1 MTPVLTIAVRI
12 MKARKVEE
20 INTENAEKSR
30 SMKMVRYIES
40 LIYSSLSIL

>member
-1 MTPVLTIAVRI
+1 MAVRI

-20 INTENAEKSR
+20 MNTENAEKSR

-40 LIYSSLSIL
+40 WRYSLFSIL